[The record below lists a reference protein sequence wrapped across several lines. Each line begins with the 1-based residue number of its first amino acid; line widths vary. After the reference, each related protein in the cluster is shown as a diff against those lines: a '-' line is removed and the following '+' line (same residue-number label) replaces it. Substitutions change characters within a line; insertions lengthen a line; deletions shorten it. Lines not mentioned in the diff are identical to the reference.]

1 MGTLIQKVRNL
12 LITFIN
18 FVIVKKRRGAA
29 AIVKRNF
36 REKPRKPRTKH
47 APIVPEFNMEAYD
60 GLSSDPEIDQVNSH
74 VGNDGE
80 QGADI

>member
-47 APIVPEFNMEAYD
+47 APIVPEFN
-60 GLSSDPEIDQVNSH
+60 I
-74 VGNDGE
+74 
-80 QGADI
+80 